1 MRRAASV
8 EAVRLAQDRRA
19 AADQAAEER
28 HRILDET
35 ARQAHEAR
43 ERLDAIRRA
52 RFDAELVLERVADLV
67 GQAATVITPVA
78 ADGVG
83 EIAYVQAGTRYSAPA
98 RAEGGAAFASGAT
111 VKITRVVGTQFYVAA
126 A

>member
-1 MRRAASV
+1 M
-8 EAVRLAQDRRA
+8 
-19 AADQAAEER
+19 
-28 HRILDET
+28 
-35 ARQAHEAR
+35 
-43 ERLDAIRRA
+43 
-52 RFDAELVLERVADLV
+52 ADLV